1 MKKNMHRKFG
11 AFLFA
16 AISFFAVCQ
25 VSFAIPASFT
35 FDVSLSSNSVLD
47 PVRSG
52 DNTLGFDNWYVW
64 KYKVTVISSGTRGH
78 GLSHWV
84 LELPVCYLTESP
96 LFQEIEASAGW
107 GGGDKVRIFAPDTAD
122 PDPTTGLS
130 GIKWDFVSGDELD
143 TVGEYDYFWFSA
155 PTNLDIETDW
165 AVKAGREGIF
175 ASGQVEGPE
184 CPSEPQ
190 IPEPASLVLF
200 CAGMAGARI
209 FLKKRNI
216 SA

>member
-1 MKKNMHRKFG
+1 MRKKILRELG
-11 AFLFA
+11 ILLSA
-16 AISFFAVCQ
+16 AASFFAVCQ
-25 VSFAIPASFT
+25 ASLAAPPSFT
-35 FDVSLSSNSVLD
+35 FDVSLISNSVLD

-64 KYKVTVISSGTRGH
+64 KYKVTVISSDTRGH

-84 LELPVCYLTESP
+84 LELPVCYLTDST

-107 GGGDKVRIFAPDTAD
+107 GGGDKVRIFAPGTAD

-165 AVKAGREGIF
+165 AVKAGRDGVF
-175 ASGQVEGPE
+175 ASGEIEGPA
-184 CPSEPQ
+184 CHTDPQ
-190 IPEPASLVLF
+190 IPEPMSLILF
-200 CAGMAGARI
+200 CTGLAGAKI
-209 FLKKRNI
+209 FLRRRKI
-216 SA
+216 